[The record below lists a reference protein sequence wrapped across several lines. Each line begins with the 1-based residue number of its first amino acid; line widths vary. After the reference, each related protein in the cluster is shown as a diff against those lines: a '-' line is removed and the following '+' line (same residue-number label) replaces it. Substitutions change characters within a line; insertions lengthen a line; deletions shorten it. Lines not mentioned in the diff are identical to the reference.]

1 MIGCFLYVY
10 RYAIMLECWQ
20 EDPGKRPSF
29 SKLRGR
35 FDSMLLAEKK
45 DTYIDLQIDA
55 SKPYYN
61 PDLDSDS
68 EVLENPLNVGK
79 VSPNPPR
86 MVSATSPFHLR
97 GISPSHSDFT
107 ETPASQRS
115 PRSQSPVQLPE
126 KPPGPATLQPQTER
140 KNVYVDDPSM
150 VQHSELQVTLRD
162 RSPATGQGGGA
173 SARPASFQMMTGN
186 RNAST
191 PSGRRSIHITSP
203 SDWSSSQGV
212 PMAGI
217 NLNGVVEWGGP
228 VSVASGT
235 EGQGGSSSMPEILIS
250 LT

>member
-1 MIGCFLYVY
+1 
-10 RYAIMLECWQ
+10 MLECWQ

-29 SKLRGR
+29 SRLRGR

-61 PDLDSDS
+61 PDLDSDA
-68 EVLENPLNVGK
+68 EVLENLLNVGK
-79 VSPNPPR
+79 FSPNPGK

-107 ETPASQRS
+107 ETPVSQRS

-140 KNVYVDDPSM
+140 KNVYVDDPSI

-173 SARPASFQMMTGN
+173 SARPASLQLVMGN
-186 RNAST
+186 RNVYVDT
-191 PSGRRSIHITSP
+191 PSGRRSIHVTSP
-203 SDWSSSQGV
+203 PDWSSSGYQQAPENI

-217 NLNGVVEWGGP
+217 NLNGAVGWGGA
-228 VSVASGT
+228 VGGTSET
-235 EGQGGSSSMPEILIS
+235 EGQGGNSVMPEILIS